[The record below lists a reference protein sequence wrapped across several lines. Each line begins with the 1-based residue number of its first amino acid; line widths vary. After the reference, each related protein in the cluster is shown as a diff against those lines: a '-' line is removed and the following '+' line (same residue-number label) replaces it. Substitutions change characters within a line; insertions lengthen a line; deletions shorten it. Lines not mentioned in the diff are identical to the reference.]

1 MTATTSKPQP
11 KPWIMDIAPYVPGK
25 SKTDDGRKAIKLS
38 SNENPLG
45 TSDKARAAFAT
56 AANSLERYPD
66 ASAVELREAL
76 AELHGLDAAR
86 IIYGNGSDEVLH
98 LAAGAFAGA
107 GDEIIYVNYGF
118 TVYPIAT
125 KRVGAT
131 PVVAADA
138 DYATDVDAI
147 LASVTDRTR
156 IVFVANPNNPTGTYA
171 SREEIARLHAGL
183 RPDILLVLDHAYAE
197 YIEGEIDDGGMELA
211 KTQPNVLVT
220 RTFSKLYGLAAERIG
235 WGYGS
240 AEVIEAMHRIRLPF
254 SITIAGTAAAI
265 AALHDS
271 AFVEHTRSHNAQAA
285 RGAEPGEFRA
295 GAVRRRT
302 DRRSGVQGVDGRRL
316 YRPLAARTGPA
327 PWPAHHH
334 RHRGGDAR
342 SRRDPEQAGGGDAAA
357 RDRGMKRFGIIGFGR
372 FGQLAARHL
381 RDHFSV
387 VVTDT
392 ADVGEAAA
400 AIGVKTGSLADAA
413 DCDVVM
419 LAVPVQAMAA
429 TIAAIAPLVRPG
441 ALVLDVA
448 SVKMLPARWML
459 EALPESVDIHLLELC
474 GLIRDD
480 SKELFFAI
488 QNLNPYAEEITRQFI
503 AEANGLLA
511 ESLKA
516 GTAARR
522 TDRLAG
528 LRPAEDQNHRARQCG
543 GGADMVPEHP
553 VAQIARPERRTVGAG
568 RIDRSECVVERYVAH
583 HRHRETAQDI
593 ERRAG
598 EHMDRAGLSEVEP
611 RDDGQPEQQQR
622 RADEESD
629 EERIDDGDVDRLH
642 RPNAFRPR
650 HAR

>member
-1 MTATTSKPQP
+1 MTATNSKPQP

-76 AELHGLDAAR
+76 AELHGLEADR

-98 LAAGAFAGA
+98 LAAGAFAGP

-265 AALHDS
+265 AALRDD
-271 AFVEHTRSHNAQAA
+271 AFVARTRSHNAQW
-285 RGAEPGEFRA
+285 
-295 GAVRRRT
+295 RR
-302 DRRSGVQGVDGRRL
+302 
-316 YRPLAARTGPA
+316 
-327 PWPAHHH
+327 W
-334 RHRGGDAR
+334 
-342 SRRDPEQAGGGDAAA
+342 
-357 RDRGMKRFGIIGFGR
+357 F
-372 FGQLAARHL
+372 
-381 RDHFSV
+381 
-387 VVTDT
+387 
-392 ADVGEAAA
+392 ADE
-400 AIGVKTGSLADAA
+400 
-413 DCDVVM
+413 
-419 LAVPVQAMAA
+419 
-429 TIAAIAPLVRPG
+429 IAKLG
-441 ALVLDVA
+441 
-448 SVKMLPARWML
+448 
-459 EALPESVDIHLLELC
+459 
-474 GLIRDD
+474 
-480 SKELFFAI
+480 
-488 QNLNPYAEEITRQFI
+488 N
-503 AEANGLLA
+503 
-511 ESLKA
+511 
-516 GTAARR
+516 
-522 TDRLAG
+522 AG
-528 LRPAEDQNHRARQCG
+528 LRAVPSQANFVLVLFE
-543 GGADMVPEHP
+543 GALT
-553 VAQIARPERRTVGAG
+553 A
-568 RIDRSECVVERYVAH
+568 
-583 HRHRETAQDI
+583 ETAYKGLMDEGYIVRWLPGQGLPHGLRITIGTED
-593 ERRAG
+593 ETRAVAAILNKLVA
-598 EHMDRAGLSEVEP
+598 ETQQPATAG
-611 RDDGQPEQQQR
+611 
-622 RADEESD
+622 
-629 EERIDDGDVDRLH
+629 
-642 RPNAFRPR
+642 
-650 HAR
+650 